1 MPGLDAMSDG
11 QNDQAQPLTEGVP
24 ACDRPSEVTCD
35 TEAFELLFAL
45 TVVT

>member
-1 MPGLDAMSDG
+1 MSDG
-11 QNDQAQPLTEGVP
+11 QNDQAQPLTETFWP
-24 ACDRPSEVTCD
+24 AEERAELRKLCD